1 MRFSL
6 CENKK
11 DDNVPFD
18 FPFFNE
24 RQTKTT
30 QPIEKLFLP
39 IDSWIANYRITKYV
53 LHLDY
58 ASKSKNSTEAS
69 MSEIRNYSVANPIY
83 LNYFLRFLFFKTTN
97 EETMNEETSKQIKA
111 KMQLP
116 PMASA
121 PINAN
126 NSCRNVSRRRG
137 GRLRRLPR
145 RTILQ
150 EEILPPEN
158 WGSGWADPWRGT
170 IKELC
175 GQRFREA
182 VLSNRRM
189 KTGQDLP
196 RFE

>member
-1 MRFSL
+1 MFLLIFHFSTNAKRKL
-6 CENKK
+6 RDQKTFFTDWQLNYQLSNNKMCFM
-11 DDNVPFD
+11 P
-18 FPFFNE
+18 
-24 RQTKTT
+24 
-30 QPIEKLFLP
+30 
-39 IDSWIANYRITKYV
+39 ANLKIQLKP
-53 LHLDY
+53 
-58 ASKSKNSTEAS
+58 S
-69 MSEIRNYSVANPIY
+69 MSEIRNYLVANPKY